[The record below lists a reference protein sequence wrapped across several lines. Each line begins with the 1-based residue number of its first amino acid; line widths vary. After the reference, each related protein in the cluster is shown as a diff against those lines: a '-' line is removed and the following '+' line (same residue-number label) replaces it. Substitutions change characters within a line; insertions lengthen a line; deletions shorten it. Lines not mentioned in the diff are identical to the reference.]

1 MMSICLEMKRYS
13 DLGINVTDIAKQ
25 HFLFPS
31 SVFVN
36 RNAYHIKTVLGSCVA
51 VCLYDKEKQFGGMN
65 HYMLPVWNDEGL
77 ATPKY
82 GNIAN
87 KRLLEKMISLGAKKE
102 NLVAKIFGGAN
113 QIMGANTYEVGFRNV
128 HVAKEFLH
136 KEGITLLKSDVGG
149 TRGRKIIMDSS
160 SNKILMKYL

>member
-1 MMSICLEMKRYS
+1 MKKSFELEVS
-13 DLGINVTDIAKQ
+13 PANIVKQ

-31 SVFVN
+31 TMFVS
-36 RNAYHIKTVLGSCVA
+36 RSSYHIKTVLGSCVA
-51 VCLYDKEKQFGGMN
+51 LCLFDMEKQFGGMN

-87 KRLLEKMISLGAKKE
+87 QSLLKKLISMGASKD

-113 QIMGANTYEVGFRNV
+113 QLMKSDTYEVGSRNI
-128 HVAKEFLH
+128 HIAKEFLH
-136 KEGITLLKSDVGG
+136 HEGIKLMKSDTGG
-149 TRGRKIIMDSS
+149 SRGRKIIMDSS
-160 SNKILMKYL
+160 NNKILLKYL